1 VVHGNE
7 AGNGVNI
14 VAMDNE
20 AHRLD
25 TTRPTHYHFS
35 DNPKSS
41 DVLGGGVHKNGKRH
55 SAGRYHSVKDL
66 GKVANSG
73 ETRPFLVNEFAHAMG
88 NAMGNLKEYVEV
100 FEKYPH
106 MIGGHIWDWCDQGIL
121 QKTDD
126 GEEWYAY
133 GGDFGDTPNDKNF
146 CLNGIVLP
154 DLSITPKTIE
164 VKRVFQ
170 NIGFKLNDHV
180 GSLTILNKNQYIAL
194 SGVTFFW
201 EILENG
207 KKVEEGKMTVAWNSE
222 LVEVLGDAQG
232 VTGMKLHNNQTGEER
247 EIALEGI
254 FVAIGHQPNTKVFEG
269 QLEMVKGYLQV
280 HHFTQTNV
288 EGVFAAGDV
297 SDPLY
302 RQAITSAATGC
313 MAALD
318 AEKYLSK

>member
-1 VVHGNE
+1 MIENWPGTESISGITLMEQMLKHAEQFGTTV
-7 AGNGVNI
+7 AFDTI
-14 VAMDNE
+14 VEVDLE
-20 AHRLD
+20 KKQLVGEGG
-25 TTRPTHYHFS
+25 THYTYETLIIATGASARYLGLPSEQAYKGKGVSACATCDGYFYRG
-35 DNPKSS
+35 KK
-41 DVLGGGVHKNGKRH
+41 VAVIGGGNVAAEEAIYLSSIASEVILVHRRDQLR
-55 SAGRYHSVKDL
+55 A
-66 GKVANSG
+66 
-73 ETRPFLVNEFAHAMG
+73 
-88 NAMGNLKEYVEV
+88 
-100 FEKYPH
+100 EKALA
-106 MIGGHIWDWCDQGIL
+106 D
-121 QKTDD
+121 
-126 GEEWYAY
+126 
-133 GGDFGDTPNDKNF
+133 
-146 CLNGIVLP
+146 
-154 DLSITPKTIE
+154 
-164 VKRVFQ
+164 RVM
-170 NIGFKLNDHV
+170 
-180 GSLTILNKNQYIAL
+180 
-194 SGVTFFW
+194 
-201 EILENG
+201 